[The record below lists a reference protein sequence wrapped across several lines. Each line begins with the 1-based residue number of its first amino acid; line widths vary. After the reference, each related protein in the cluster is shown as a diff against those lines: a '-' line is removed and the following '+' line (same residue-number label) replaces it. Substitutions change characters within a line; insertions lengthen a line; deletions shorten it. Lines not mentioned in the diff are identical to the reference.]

1 VRQIQKTRGGFT
13 LVELLVVIGIIALL
27 ISMLMP
33 ALNRVRDQ
41 ANRIKC
47 MSNLRQVMQGVLMY
61 CTENKGY
68 MPMCNWAG
76 YPAGHIGWLYKDPA
90 TADPRCPETGVVF
103 SYMKNLEI
111 FKCPLHTQKRSSG
124 ITETY
129 TSYLMNGG
137 IQDYGASPLTVR
149 VAARLNKFQVND
161 MILWESGE
169 TNLMSPPF
177 NDGSSYP
184 NELIS
189 ERHGQGWR
197 MAGNTAKGSGGG
209 ILVCTDAHTEW
220 MSTKE
225 YDVEL
230 RKDPRVYGYN
240 RMWIA
245 PNLNTPGPRGFR

>member
-1 VRQIQKTRGGFT
+1 VRQTDRKSRGGFT

-27 ISMLMP
+27 ISILMP

-41 ANRIKC
+41 ANRVKC
-47 MSNLRQVMQGVLMY
+47 MSNLRNVMTGVIMY

-68 MPMCNWAG
+68 MPFCNWAG
-76 YPAGHIGWLYKDPA
+76 YPPGHVGWLYKDPPA
-90 TADPRCPETGVVF
+90 ADPRHPETGIVF
-103 SYMKNLEI
+103 LYLKNLEI
-111 FKCPLHTQKRSSG
+111 FKCPLHTQKRSAG

-137 IQDYGASPLTVR
+137 VQDYGQDPRSLR
-149 VAARLNKFQVND
+149 VANRLNKFQNND

-177 NDGSSYP
+177 NDGSSFP
-184 NELIS
+184 TELIT

-197 MAGNTAKGSGGG
+197 IAGNAAKGSGGG

-240 RMWIA
+240 RLWIA
-245 PNLNTPGPRGFR
+245 PNLPLRGWR